1 MVYAIDF
8 FGKKIFY
15 IVKYIR
21 CFPGFPQDLTMV
33 NYKHR
38 TESALRAIRSLI
50 RAAEL
55 GGKRLAAATG
65 LTPSQLVVLQEVAR
79 HEKTTAG
86 AIATAVRFGH
96 ATVTN
101 IVDRLEQ
108 SGLVVRRRGE
118 QDRRQV
124 WVTITANGRSALAAA
139 PDMLQDRFQTRYEAL
154 PDWEQAMIVAMLE
167 RLTALLDA
175 DTNDAAPLIDA
186 GKIDR
191 PAPGQ
196 P

>member
-1 MVYAIDF
+1 MKYF
-8 FGKKIFY
+8 YCFQFYNGIFM
-15 IVKYIR
+15 
-21 CFPGFPQDLTMV
+21 MV

-38 TESALRAIRSLI
+38 TESVLRAIRSLI
-50 RAAEL
+50 RAVEL

-86 AIATAVRFGH
+86 AISTAVRFGH

-108 SGLVVRRRGE
+108 NGLVVRRRGE

-124 WVTITANGRSALAAA
+124 WVTITAKGRSVLSAA
-139 PDMLQDRFQTRYEAL
+139 PDMLQDTFQASYEAL
-154 PDWEQAMIVAMLE
+154 PDWEQAMIAAMLE
-167 RLTALLDA
+167 RLTALLNA
-175 DTNDAAPLIDA
+175 DTSDAAPVIDA

-191 PAPGQ
+191 PGPSAG
-196 P
+196 

>member
-1 MVYAIDF
+1 MFVVF
-8 FGKKIFY
+8 RVFS
-15 IVKYIR
+15 R
-21 CFPGFPQDLTMV
+21 DLKMV

-55 GGKRLAAATG
+55 EGKRLAAATG

-108 SGLVVRRRGE
+108 NGLVVRRRGE

-124 WVTITANGRSALAAA
+124 WVTVTANGRSALSAA
-139 PDMLQDRFQTRYEAL
+139 PDMLQDTFQTRYEAL
-154 PDWEQAMIVAMLE
+154 PDWEQAMIAAMLE